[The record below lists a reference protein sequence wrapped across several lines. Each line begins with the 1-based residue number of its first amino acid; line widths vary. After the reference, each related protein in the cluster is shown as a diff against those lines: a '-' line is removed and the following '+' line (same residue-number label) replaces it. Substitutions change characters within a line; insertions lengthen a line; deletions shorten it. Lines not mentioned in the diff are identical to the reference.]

1 LNFELYAAK
10 ETDFAMLWIVG
21 SILIVIWLIEKFL
34 LHKGGMVHV
43 ILMIAISMFLI
54 QFVQDRRTKAYQRSL
69 GR

>member
-1 LNFELYAAK
+1 
-10 ETDFAMLWIVG
+10 MLWIAG
-21 SILIVIWLIEKFL
+21 SIMVVIWLIEKFL

-43 ILMIAISMFLI
+43 ILMIALSMFLI

>member
-1 LNFELYAAK
+1 
-10 ETDFAMLWIVG
+10 MLWIVG
-21 SILIVIWLIEKFL
+21 SILVVIWLVEKFL

-43 ILMIAISMFLI
+43 ILMIAISMFVI

>member
-1 LNFELYAAK
+1 MVAAQ
-10 ETDFAMLWIVG
+10 ETDVVMLWIVG
-21 SILIVIWLIEKFL
+21 SILVVVWLVEKFL

-54 QFVQDRRTKAYQRSL
+54 QFVQDRRTKAYRRSL

>member
-1 LNFELYAAK
+1 
-10 ETDFAMLWIVG
+10 MLWIVG

-43 ILMIAISMFLI
+43 VLMIAISMFLI
-54 QFVQDRRTKAYQRSL
+54 QFVQDRRTKAYRRSP

>member
-1 LNFELYAAK
+1 
-10 ETDFAMLWIVG
+10 ML
-21 SILIVIWLIEKFL
+21 VIWLIEKVL
-34 LHKGGMVHV
+34 LHKGGMIHV